1 MVVLANSIKK
11 GQRCVAGK
19 CLETKKWIRPVAT
32 PFGAELTTI
41 QSSARNPYG
50 IYPVKTLQKVN
61 ISFKGAV
68 PLENQ
73 PENRLVDGSEWQ
85 QRYNVSKDELTQFLD
100 YPNSLWGPGS
110 RVSYSDIQSKLVHIE
125 QSLFLVRVDNLSLY
139 TVDFGSKRRATFSY
153 NGFDYD
159 LPVTSPNFD
168 DLVYKQ
174 DGLMG
179 ILCISLGE
187 NYQGNCYKI
196 IAAIY

>member
-1 MVVLANSIKK
+1 M
-11 GQRCVAGK
+11 AGK
-19 CLETKKWIRPVAT
+19 CLETKKWIRPVGS
-32 PFGAELTTI
+32 PLGAELTAI

-61 ISFKGAV
+61 ISFKGEV
-68 PLENQ
+68 PLEHQ

-85 QRYNVSKDELTQFLD
+85 QRYNVSKDELSQFLD
-100 YPNSLWGPGS
+100 SPDSLWGQGS
-110 RVSYSDIQSKLVHIE
+110 RVNYGDIQRKWVQVE
-125 QSLFLVRVDNLSLY
+125 QSLYLVQVDNLMLY
-139 TVDFGSKRRATFSY
+139 TAESGSKRKAAFSY

>member
-11 GQRCVAGK
+11 RHRCVAGK
-19 CLETKKWIRPVAT
+19 CLETKKWIRPVGS
-32 PFGAELTTI
+32 PLGAELTAI

-61 ISFKGAV
+61 ISFKGEF
-68 PLENQ
+68 PLEHQ

-85 QRYNVSKDELTQFLD
+85 QRYNVSKDELSQFLD
-100 YPNSLWGPGS
+100 NPDSLWGQGR
-110 RVSYSDIQSKLVHIE
+110 RVNYGDIQRKWVQVE
-125 QSLFLVRVDNLSLY
+125 QSLYLVQVDNLMLY
-139 TVDFGSKRRATFSY
+139 TAESGSKRKAAFSY

-187 NYQGNCYKI
+187 NFQGNCYKI
-196 IAAIY
+196 VAAIY